1 VQQEFIWLVAAVI
14 ATVLLF
20 SGSAGDGRVEWD
32 EADPTYSVEAARR
45 GG

>member
-1 VQQEFIWLVAAVI
+1 MQLI
-14 ATVLLF
+14 TVKIDKPIYGP
-20 SGSAGDGRVEWD
+20 SGDVNWD